1 MVVGVR
7 ASSSPLRV
15 TFQHIPGV
23 GSTTEDRL
31 WAAGIRDWSD
41 LADLDRFP
49 GISSGHLDRV
59 KEELRHGEVA
69 LRTGNVDY
77 FARALPPREH
87 WRLYPD
93 FRARTAFLDIETT
106 GFSPA
111 YGIVTCVTVHG
122 GGKTRTL
129 VQGEDL
135 EELGSV
141 LQPFA
146 LLVTFNGSQ
155 FDVPFLTAHFP
166 EIRFPPAHAD
176 LRWIFQRQGLTGGL
190 KAIEHRLRLGNRSG
204 VEGVDGWEA
213 VRLWHQHCRGV
224 KGALERLVAYNRAD
238 TVNLEPLMEHA
249 VREMGKRMAGLA

>member
-1 MVVGVR
+1 MR
-7 ASSSPLRV
+7 PSSSPLRS
-15 TFQHIPGV
+15 TFQHVPGV
-23 GSTTEDRL
+23 GATTEANL
-31 WAAGIRDWSD
+31 WEAGVRDWGN
-41 LADLDRFP
+41 LAELEHFP
-49 GISSGHLDRV
+49 GISTRHLDKIKDELGRS
-59 KEELRHGEVA
+59 EEA
-69 LRTGNVDY
+69 LRAGNADY
-77 FARALPPREH
+77 FARTLPPREH
-87 WRLYPD
+87 WRMYPD

-106 GFSPA
+106 GFSPTC
-111 YGIVTCVTVHG
+111 GIVTCVTVHG

-141 LQPFA
+141 LRPFA

-155 FDVPFLTAHFP
+155 FDVPFLAAHFP

-190 KAIEHRLRLGNRSG
+190 KSVERQLRLGNRSG

-213 VRLWHQHCRGV
+213 VRLWHQHCHGV
-224 KGALERLVAYNRAD
+224 KGALDRLVAYNRAD

-249 VREMGKRMAGLA
+249 VMKMLTLRVAARS

>member
-1 MVVGVR
+1 MVVDVHQAR
-7 ASSSPLRV
+7 SPLRA
-15 TFQHIPGV
+15 TFQHLPRVGV
-23 GSTTEDRL
+23 ATEAYL
-31 WAAGIRDWSD
+31 WSEGVLDWED
-41 LADLDRFP
+41 LADLPHFP
-49 GISSGHLDRV
+49 GISSPHLARIKD
-59 KEELRHGEVA
+59 ELRHSEVA
-69 LRTGNVDY
+69 LRTGNADY
-77 FARALPPREH
+77 FARTLPPREH
-87 WRLYPD
+87 WRLYHD

-106 GFSPA
+106 GFSPT

-122 GGKTRTL
+122 GGNTRTL
-129 VQGEDL
+129 VQGDDL

-141 LQPFA
+141 LQTFA

-238 TVNLEPLMEHA
+238 TVNLETLMEHA
-249 VREMGKRMAGLA
+249 VREMWRQFPSR

>member
-1 MVVGVR
+1 MHQ
-7 ASSSPLRV
+7 ASSPLRS

-23 GSTTEDRL
+23 GATTEANL
-31 WAAGIRDWSD
+31 WTTGIHDW
-41 LADLDRFP
+41 ADLLELEHFP
-49 GISSGHLDRV
+49 GISARQLDKIKDELGRS
-59 KEELRHGEVA
+59 EEA
-69 LRTGNVDY
+69 LRGGNADY
-77 FARALPPREH
+77 FARTLPSREH

-106 GFSPA
+106 GFSPSYA
-111 YGIVTCVTVHG
+111 TVTCVTVHG

-141 LQPFA
+141 LRPFA

-155 FDVPFLTAHFP
+155 FDVPFLAAHFP
-166 EIRFPPAHAD
+166 ETRFPSAHAD

-190 KAIEHRLRLGNRSG
+190 KAIEHRLRIGNRSG

-213 VRLWHQHCRGV
+213 VRLWHQHRRGV
-224 KGALERLVAYNRAD
+224 KGALEQLVAYNQAD
-238 TVNLEPLMEHA
+238 TVNLEPLMEHV
-249 VREMGKRMAGLA
+249 VREMQTRIGFR

>member
-1 MVVGVR
+1 M
-7 ASSSPLRV
+7 SSPLRA

-23 GSTTEDRL
+23 GATTEGNL
-31 WAAGIRDWSD
+31 WKAGVRDWEN
-41 LADLDRFP
+41 LAGLKHFP
-49 GISSGHLDRV
+49 GISAGHLDMI
-59 KEELRHGEVA
+59 KDELGRSADA
-69 LRTGNVDY
+69 LRGGNVDY
-77 FARALPPREH
+77 FARSLPPREH

-106 GFSPA
+106 WFSPSYA
-111 YGIVTCVTVHG
+111 TVTCVTVHG

-155 FDVPFLTAHFP
+155 FDVPFLVAHFP
-166 EIRFPPAHAD
+166 QIRFPPAHAD

-213 VRLWHQHCRGV
+213 VLLWHQHCRGV
-224 KGALERLVAYNRAD
+224 KGALERLVAYNQAD
-238 TVNLEPLMEHA
+238 TMNLEPLMEHA
-249 VREMGKRMAGLA
+249 VREMQRRVGSW